1 MPQQGDVNRA
11 TPVVRDGGY
20 APEKGFK
27 TERPMTQ
34 DREDQC
40 QLNEKQ
46 RKAAEHDLVQSWMAG
61 LQLISV
67 ITTFFATM
75 EATLLGSVTPTR
87 DQPTTHLQIAA
98 CTVLAGAF
106 TVHLSAAI
114 LAFLASFFLI
124 GYRVKEATEEE
135 WQAEARPS
143 LESGRSSNM
152 LRGGHWTTS
161 PHLEQC
167 GPFRSASGPPTH
179 LLKHCH
185 TLCMW
190 FSITGF
196 LLAIAGGLCYSWA
209 RLPQSASIV
218 ASVSLGACWT
228 AGAGAVALVL

>member
-1 MPQQGDVNRA
+1 M
-11 TPVVRDGGY
+11 VRDGGY
-20 APEKGFK
+20 APEKESK
-27 TERPMTQ
+27 PKRQMTQ

-46 RKAAEHDLVQSWMAG
+46 RKAAENDIVQSWEAR

-67 ITTFFATM
+67 ITTFFASL
-75 EATLLGSVTPTR
+75 EAQLLGSVTPAR
-87 DQPTTHLQIAA
+87 DQPTTRLQIAA

-114 LAFLASFFLI
+114 LAFLASFLLI

-152 LRGGHWTTS
+152 LRGGLWTTS

-179 LLKHCH
+179 LIQHCH

-190 FSITGF
+190 FSIIGF
-196 LLAIAGGLCYSWA
+196 MLALAGGLCYAWA

-218 ASVSLGACWT
+218 ASVSLGICWT